1 MEKKCLH
8 SQKQHPRRQ
17 KTGGTDGPERP
28 LRSALPL
35 WGQLCPPGQ
44 PRARLGSAQQ
54 LPGACQEGGLPG
66 ASGTPSQPPLHGVTS
81 HIIPRAAAFITPA
94 ADSSMAAG
102 GHASRGCPHLSRHFL
117 QSAPFPPGLGITNH
131 TLPLRSLSD
140 SLAACRHCVLT
151 SILTHS
157 ASVEVPLI
165 LFLYA
170 CKSFLDTC
178 SVVT

>member
-1 MEKKCLH
+1 MAQSVLSGAPCPCGASSAPRA
-8 SQKQHPRRQ
+8 SQGRGSAPPSSSPGVPRR
-17 KTGGTDGPERP
+17 GPP
-28 LRSALPL
+28 
-35 WGQLCPPGQ
+35 WT
-44 PRARLGSAQQ
+44 
-54 LPGACQEGGLPG
+54 
-66 ASGTPSQPPLHGVTS
+66 SGTLSQPPLHGVTS